1 MACGSRMGGCA
12 GQVLSI
18 DGAPTD
24 GWDGDRAAK
33 VLRGKSGSSVTVK
46 FARRT
51 EQIPGVAGRPEPPP
65 MMEYK
70 QVPPPP
76 CAPPPS
82 SGVTQERM
90 LMHGGGRAGFE
101 IAKE

>member
-1 MACGSRMGGCA
+1 MGGCVW
-12 GQVLSI
+12 QVLSI

-65 MMEYK
+65 TMEYK
-70 QVPPPP
+70 QVHPLCPSY
-76 CAPPPS
+76 CFFAPRHAP
-82 SGVTQERM
+82 
-90 LMHGGGRAGFE
+90 LA
-101 IAKE
+101 IL